1 MMTNGILTIVLSV
14 CLVVGIASIFIDI
27 GYRRGQIDVLTNKIE
42 YKLITMPDSTKVWER
57 IGEKE

>member
-1 MMTNGILTIVLSV
+1 MTNGILTIVLSV